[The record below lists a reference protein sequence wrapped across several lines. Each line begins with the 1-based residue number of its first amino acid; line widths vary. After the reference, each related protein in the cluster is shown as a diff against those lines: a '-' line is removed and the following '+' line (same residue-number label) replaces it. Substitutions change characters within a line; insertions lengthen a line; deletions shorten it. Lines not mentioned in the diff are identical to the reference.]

1 MAIRARAPEGVAEE
15 IGADSVNYLPVQD
28 YVEATGMGIN
38 QLCLGCVTGKY
49 PTPLANEL
57 AKEMKERLRKGE
69 SERGRIYEMESA
81 SD

>member
-1 MAIRARAPEGVAEE
+1 VELGCAR
-15 IGADSVNYLPVQD
+15 ADSVNYLPVQD

-57 AKEMKERLRKGE
+57 ADEMKGRLGKGE
-69 SERGRIYEMESA
+69 SKRGRIYEKESA